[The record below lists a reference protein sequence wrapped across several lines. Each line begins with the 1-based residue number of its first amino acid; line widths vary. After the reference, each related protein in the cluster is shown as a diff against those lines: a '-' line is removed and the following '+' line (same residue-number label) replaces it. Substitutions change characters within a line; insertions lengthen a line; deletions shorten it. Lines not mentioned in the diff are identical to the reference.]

1 MSSSRADP
9 DTRTRQL
16 AASDPDTSAW
26 VSANAGAGKTTVLRN
41 RVLRLLLRGVD
52 PGRILCLTF
61 TKAAAA
67 EMSNRVFAEL
77 ARWVGLDDAAL
88 GEAIEEISGEAPSA
102 ERISE
107 ARRLFARAIETPGG
121 LRVDTIHGFCTRLL
135 QAFAFEANV
144 PARFAVLEDEEAREL
159 MAQAQ
164 LAVLS
169 SAISQSNLMPPG
181 SCEEHQ
187 CQHT

>member
-1 MSSSRADP
+1 MSRLPADL
-9 DTRTRQL
+9 DTRRRQRN
-16 AASDPDTSAW
+16 ASDPGVSAW

-41 RVLRLLLRGVD
+41 RVLRLLLREAD

-77 ARWVGLDDAAL
+77 SRWVGLGDAAL
-88 GEAIEEISGEAPSA
+88 GQAIADISGETPTQDGLDL
-102 ERISE
+102 
-107 ARRLFARAIETPGG
+107 ARRLFARAVETPGG

-144 PARFAVLEDEEAREL
+144 PARFSVLEDQEAEEL
-159 MAQAQ
+159 MSQARRF
-164 LAVLS
+164 VLGR
-169 SAISQSNLMPPG
+169 AL
-181 SCEEHQ
+181 
-187 CQHT
+187 

>member
-1 MSSSRADP
+1 MNSFRPDL
-9 DTRTRQL
+9 DTRARQL
-16 AASDPDTSAW
+16 AASDPQVSAW

-41 RVLRLLLRGVD
+41 RVLRLLLRGTD

-77 ARWVGLDDAAL
+77 ARWVSLDDEAL
-88 GEAIEEISGEAPSA
+88 ARAIMEISGEAASA
-102 ERISE
+102 EGIGE

-135 QAFAFEANV
+135 QAFPFEA
-144 PARFAVLEDEEAREL
+144 
-159 MAQAQ
+159 
-164 LAVLS
+164 
-169 SAISQSNLMPPG
+169 
-181 SCEEHQ
+181 
-187 CQHT
+187 